1 MELIIHVPKSPYR
14 LGWHSKP
21 GLGSGGKY
29 MHLGIEPTRIEPW
42 YGDRIVR
49 RSAYTKAVA
58 AIPEMLFK
66 EHTGQI
72 DFNSFDFKHT
82 LDLITTVEKNYKA
95 EELVDF
101 LKANTNICLI
111 SAAYAFKTRLSSNKE
126 GQNTP
131 YKRVLRLLQK
141 VKGELTRRLDS
152 FHWIWETSLDKTW
165 IRYIPNSHELHSDP
179 DKFANAV
186 LSVTNDL
193 WMLEDMQTM

>member
-21 GLGSGGKY
+21 GLGSGKY

-58 AIPEMLFK
+58 TIPEMLFK

-101 LKANTNICLI
+101 LVSICPILVMTRNLR
-111 SAAYAFKTRLSSNKE
+111 SAFRKQTR
-126 GQNTP
+126 
-131 YKRVLRLLQK
+131 
-141 VKGELTRRLDS
+141 
-152 FHWIWETSLDKTW
+152 I
-165 IRYIPNSHELHSDP
+165 
-179 DKFANAV
+179 FA
-186 LSVTNDL
+186 
-193 WMLEDMQTM
+193 